1 MRRRVAELLLELASG
16 RVQQLFAI
24 VGRALGQ
31 SPCTVIPMLLDRAAR
46 VCDEQLNVVV
56 ETAEEQQTGGQL
68 GQASGVSLTSGVD
81 VG

>member
-1 MRRRVAELLLELASG
+1 
-16 RVQQLFAI
+16 
-24 VGRALGQ
+24 
-31 SPCTVIPMLLDRAAR
+31 MLPDRAAR